1 MLLRRYLCLV
11 PVTTAVAAPTLHP
24 SDLTALAQRS
34 AFGTTAYFLDNDPLG
49 NSIVSLV
56 TDRHGMLSSPV
67 RTSTHGRGSDMVSLA
82 GVPAG
87 VDTLGSQGSVVVSG
101 NVFSFQIN
109 SLTGLELLFTVNAG
123 SNTASLFVIDPADA
137 ARPRLIGTPVD
148 TLGEFP
154 ISVTHRYRLVLIET
168 NAAAACVLNGGARAG
183 VSCFDVNAIH
193 GLRSKGQFIK
203 LDNSIINEQTP
214 PSGPPGSAAQILF
227 NPDSTAL
234 FVTVKGSAAAPV
246 KLGSLVAWPIH
257 NGVVSHA
264 GPVVSQFQNVTM
276 DFGFQFISR
285 STIFLSDPSYG
296 ASIIDVGPDHKG
308 IERVHTVIPGQ
319 VAVCWTAADLA
330 LNTLYAI
337 DAGLDSIHT
346 LDARTGALK
355 GRISITTPGDATGAG
370 LFDSAVRN
378 GVMYSLTHANGVSV
392 VDLKQ
397 RKQLQ
402 YLDLS
407 SLGSRQGY
415 MGMAL
420 WP

>member
-24 SDLTALAQRS
+24 SDLAALAQRS
-34 AFGTTAYFLDNDPLG
+34 AFGTTAYFLDNDPSG

-56 TDRHGMLSSPV
+56 TDRHGMLSNPV
-67 RTSTHGRGSDMVSLA
+67 RTSTRGRGSDMVSLA

-101 NVFSFQIN
+101 NV
-109 SLTGLELLFTVNAG
+109 
-123 SNTASLFVIDPADA
+123 
-137 ARPRLIGTPVD
+137 
-148 TLGEFP
+148 
-154 ISVTHRYRLVLIET
+154 THRYRLALIET
-168 NAAAACVLNGGARAG
+168 NAAAACVLNGGAKAG
-183 VSCFDVNAIH
+183 VSCFDVNTIH

-203 LDNSIINEQTP
+203 LDKSIINEQTP

-257 NGVVSHA
+257 NGVVSHTR
-264 GPVVSQFQNVTM
+264 PVISQFQNVTM

-285 STIFLSDPSYG
+285 SAIFLSDPSYG
-296 ASIIDVGPDHKG
+296 ASIVDVGPDHKG

-330 LNTLYAI
+330 LDTLYAI

-355 GRISITTPGDATGAG
+355 GSISITTPGDATDVG

-378 GVMYSLTHANGVSV
+378 GIMYSLTHANGVSV

-397 RKQLQ
+397 KKQLQ

>member
-11 PVTTAVAAPTLHP
+11 PVSTAVAIPTLHP
-24 SDLTALAQRS
+24 SYNAGTGLAALAQRS
-34 AFGTTAYFLDNDPLG
+34 AFDTAAYFLDNDPLG

-56 TDRHGMLSSPV
+56 IDRDSMLSNPA
-67 RTSTHGRGSDMVSLA
+67 RTLTGGRGSDIVSLA

-101 NVFSFQIN
+101 NV
-109 SLTGLELLFTVNAG
+109 
-123 SNTASLFVIDPADA
+123 
-137 ARPRLIGTPVD
+137 
-148 TLGEFP
+148 
-154 ISVTHRYRLVLIET
+154 THRYRLVLTET
-168 NAAAACVLNGGARAG
+168 NSAAACVLDGGAKAG
-183 VSCFDVNAIH
+183 VSCFDVNTIH

-203 LDNSIINEQTP
+203 LDKSIINEQTP
-214 PSGPPGSAAQILF
+214 ASGPPGSACQIRF
-227 NPDSTAL
+227 NPDSSAL
-234 FVTVKGSAAAPV
+234 FATVKGSATSPV
-246 KLGSLVAWPIH
+246 KLGSLVAWPVH

-285 STIFLSDPSYG
+285 STMFLSDPSYG
-296 ASIIDVGPDHKG
+296 ASIVDVGPDYKG
-308 IERVHTVIPGQ
+308 NERVHTVIPGQ
-319 VAVCWTAADLA
+319 SAVCWTAADLA
-330 LNTLYAI
+330 LDTLYAI

-346 LDARTGALK
+346 LDARTGVLK
-355 GRISITTPGDATGAG
+355 GSISITTPGGTAGAG

-378 GVMYSLTHANGVSV
+378 GVMYSLTRANGIAV

-397 RKQLQ
+397 KKQLQ

-407 SLGSRQGY
+407 SLGRRQGY
-415 MGMAL
+415 MGIAL

>member
-24 SDLTALAQRS
+24 SDLAALAQRS
-34 AFGTTAYFLDNDPLG
+34 AFGTTAYFLDNDPSG

-67 RTSTHGRGSDMVSLA
+67 RTSTRGRGSDVVSLA
-82 GVPAG
+82 GVPAA

-101 NVFSFQIN
+101 N
-109 SLTGLELLFTVNAG
+109 LLFTVNAG
-123 SNTASLFVIDPADA
+123 SNTASMFVIDPADA
-137 ARPRLIGTPVD
+137 SYPRLIGTPVD

-154 ISVTHRYRLVLIET
+154 ISVDYSPILNI
-168 NAAAACVLNGGARAG
+168 ACVLNGGAKAG
-183 VSCFDVNAIH
+183 VSCFDVNTIH

-203 LDNSIINEQTP
+203 LDKSIINEQTP
-214 PSGPPGSAAQILF
+214 PSGPPGSAAQIRF

-234 FVTVKGSAAAPV
+234 FVTVKGSTTAPV

-257 NGVVSHA
+257 NGVVSHTR
-264 GPVVSQFQNVTM
+264 PVVSQFQNVTL

-330 LNTLYAI
+330 LDTLYAI

-355 GRISITTPGDATGAG
+355 GSIAITTPGDATNVG

-378 GVMYSLTHANGVSV
+378 GIMYSLTHANGVSV

-397 RKQLQ
+397 KKQLQ
-402 YLDLS
+402 YLGLS
-407 SLGSRQGY
+407 TLGSRQGY

>member
-11 PVTTAVAAPTLHP
+11 PVSTAVIIPTLHP
-24 SDLTALAQRS
+24 SYNAGTGLAALAQRS

-56 TDRHGMLSSPV
+56 IDRDGMLSNPV
-67 RTSTHGRGSDMVSLA
+67 RTLTGGRGSDIVSLA

-101 NVFSFQIN
+101 N
-109 SLTGLELLFTVNAG
+109 LLFTVNAG
-123 SNTASLFVIDPADA
+123 SNTVSLFVIDSADA
-137 ARPRLIGTPVD
+137 SHPRLI
-148 TLGEFP
+148 
-154 ISVTHRYRLVLIET
+154 
-168 NAAAACVLNGGARAG
+168 ACVLNGGARAG
-183 VSCFDVNAIH
+183 VSCFDVNTIH

-203 LDNSIINEQTP
+203 LDKSIINEQTP
-214 PSGPPGSAAQILF
+214 PSGPPGSACQIRF

-234 FVTVKGSAAAPV
+234 FATVKGSATSPV
-246 KLGSLVAWPIH
+246 KLGSLVAWPVH
-257 NGVVSHA
+257 KGVVSHS

-296 ASIIDVGPDHKG
+296 ASIVDVGPDYKG
-308 IERVHTVIPGQ
+308 NERVHTVIPGQ
-319 VAVCWTAADLA
+319 SAVCWTAADLA
-330 LNTLYAI
+330 LDTLYAI

-346 LDARTGALK
+346 LDARTGVLK
-355 GRISITTPGDATGAG
+355 GSISITTPGGTAGPG
-370 LFDSAVRN
+370 LFDSAVSN
-378 GVMYSLTHANGVSV
+378 GVMYSLTRANGIAV

-397 RKQLQ
+397 KKQLQ

-407 SLGSRQGY
+407 SLGRRQGY
-415 MGMAL
+415 MGIAL

>member
-11 PVTTAVAAPTLHP
+11 PVSTAVAAPTSHP
-24 SDLTALAQRS
+24 SDLTALAQTS
-34 AFGTTAYFLDNDPLG
+34 AFGTTAYFLDNDPSG

-56 TDRHGMLSSPV
+56 TDRHGMLSNPV

-82 GVPAG
+82 GVPAV

-101 NVFSFQIN
+101 N
-109 SLTGLELLFTVNAG
+109 LLFTVNAG
-123 SNTASLFVIDPADA
+123 SNTVSLFVIDPADA
-137 ARPRLIGTPVD
+137 SHPRLIGTPVD
-148 TLGEFP
+148 T
-154 ISVTHRYRLVLIET
+154 VTHRYRLVLIKT
-168 NAAAACVLNGGARAG
+168 NDVAACVLNGGAKAG
-183 VSCFDVNAIH
+183 VSCFDVNTIH
-193 GLRSKGQFIK
+193 GLRSRGQFIK
-203 LDNSIINEQTP
+203 LDKSIINEQTP

-234 FVTVKGSAAAPV
+234 FVTVKGSATAPV

-257 NGVVSHA
+257 NGVVSHTR
-264 GPVVSQFQNVTM
+264 PVVSQFLNVTM

-296 ASIIDVGPDHKG
+296 ASIIDVGLDHKG

-330 LNTLYAI
+330 LDTLYAI
-337 DAGLDSIHT
+337 DAGLDTIHT
-346 LDARTGALK
+346 LDARTGALE
-355 GRISITTPGDATGAG
+355 GSISITTPGDATDVG

-378 GVMYSLTHANGVSV
+378 GVMYSLAHANGVSV

-397 RKQLQ
+397 KKQLQ

>member
-11 PVTTAVAAPTLHP
+11 PVSTAVAIPTLHP
-24 SDLTALAQRS
+24 SDLAALAQRN
-34 AFGTTAYFLDNDPLG
+34 AFGTAAYFLDNDPLG
-49 NSIVSLV
+49 NSIVSLA
-56 TDRHGMLSSPV
+56 TDQHGMLSNPV
-67 RTSTHGRGSDMVSLA
+67 RTSTRGRGSDVVSLA

-101 NVFSFQIN
+101 NIDRHAGGHAWRIPDLGGLLTSFEHGQ
-109 SLTGLELLFTVNAG
+109 
-123 SNTASLFVIDPADA
+123 
-137 ARPRLIGTPVD
+137 
-148 TLGEFP
+148 
-154 ISVTHRYRLVLIET
+154 VTHRYRSVLIET
-168 NAAAACVLNGGARAG
+168 NAAAACVLNGGAKAG
-183 VSCFDVNAIH
+183 VSCFDVNTIH

-203 LDNSIINEQTP
+203 LDKSIINEQTP
-214 PSGPPGSAAQILF
+214 PSGPPGSAAQIRF

-234 FVTVKGSAAAPV
+234 FVTVKGSATAPV

-257 NGVVSHA
+257 NGFVSHT

-276 DFGFQFISR
+276 DFGFQFISQ
-285 STIFLSDPSYG
+285 STIFLADPSYG

-308 IERVHTVIPGQ
+308 IERVHTIIPGQ

-330 LNTLYAI
+330 LGTLYAI
-337 DAGLDSIHT
+337 DAGLDTIHT
-346 LDARTGALK
+346 LDARTGNSK
-355 GRISITTPGDATGAG
+355 GSIPITTPGGAAGAG

-378 GVMYSLTHANGVSV
+378 GVMYSLAHANGISV

-402 YLDLS
+402 YFDLS
-407 SLGSRQGY
+407 SLSQRQGY